1 MRDSEPKEVKE
12 NKRKLVERPRMRKR
26 FCREDYKVSMNKSAS
41 ASKAS
46 MDTVSVG
53 LDNIE

>member
-1 MRDSEPKEVKE
+1 
-12 NKRKLVERPRMRKR
+12 MRKR
-26 FCREDYKVSMNKSAS
+26 FCREDSKASLNKLAS

-53 LDNIE
+53 LDDIASVRLEC